1 MLSQIK
7 IALGHIAEK
16 NGLRRQH
23 VACHVRIR
31 NAHGRQKGQA
41 DGKGNANLLHALV
54 DADRLDAAVKI
65 GVRAVEGKHAH
76 GNRKSAPG
84 KKRRKQQASHGHGQR
99 LVVHVR
105 DFLVQKRQHLRFELC
120 HLLHVGGKR
129 RNPAGLVLFKPDDTA
144 KRKSNDLREIR

>member
-1 MLSQIK
+1 M
-7 IALGHIAEK
+7 EK
-16 NGLRRQH
+16 PRP
-23 VACHVRIR
+23 A
-31 NAHGRQKGQA
+31 
-41 DGKGNANLLHALV
+41 
-54 DADRLDAAVKI
+54 
-65 GVRAVEGKHAH
+65 
-76 GNRKSAPG
+76 

-144 KRKSNDLREIR
+144 VVDASGLQLARDGAENGVGRRVHNLVFRNSAERRRNAQLQQHNASDH